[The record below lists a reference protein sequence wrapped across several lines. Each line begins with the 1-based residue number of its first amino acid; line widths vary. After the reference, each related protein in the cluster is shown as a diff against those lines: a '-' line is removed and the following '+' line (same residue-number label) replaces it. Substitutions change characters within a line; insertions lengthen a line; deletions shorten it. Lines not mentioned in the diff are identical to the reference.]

1 TGLSK
6 KTQQHDERRRRPAPP
21 RACLARPREITRVAD
36 FRDFGSRCDHPPHSS
51 ESDGLASA
59 AAPPA
64 LRPRLSSKLPLRMLM
79 KTFDYVGI
87 VGRRAE
93 APRANPLNPLVFE
106 RRSRD
111 GGRAPVRAEMPGDR
125 HRRAPDLWR
134 IYYTREF
141 TDD

>member
-1 TGLSK
+1 PVRGFRDRHGRISPGDYLALGIPTGLRK

-59 AAPPA
+59 AAPQA

-87 VGRRAE
+87 VA
-93 APRANPLNPLVFE
+93 
-106 RRSRD
+106 
-111 GGRAPVRAEMPGDR
+111 
-125 HRRAPDLWR
+125 
-134 IYYTREF
+134 
-141 TDD
+141 